1 MMNGMMGATAQQHRA
16 QRIQQGGSLFGGNA
30 AYMQRMQM
38 QQQMNGMQMN
48 GVQMNQVPVATATAI
63 PVVQTTT
70 AVPVTA
76 VPVETTL
83 LTMSFINS
91 SAPPK
96 SERRKYFCC
105 FVCICWCYIWQIK

>member
-1 MMNGMMGATAQQHRA
+1 MMNGMMGATAQQHQM
-16 QRIQQGGSLFGGNA
+16 QRIQQGGNLFGGNT
-30 AYMQRMQM
+30 AYMQQMQM

-70 AVPVTA
+70 AVPVIQ
-76 VPVETTL
+76 TTPEN
-83 LTMSFINS
+83 SSANS

-96 SERRKYFCC
+96 SEM
-105 FVCICWCYIWQIK
+105 